1 MVFVIIF
8 VVILLLLFGP
18 SWWVQRVLRR
28 HHVTREDFP
37 GTGGEMAQHLLHK
50 LQLTDVTVE
59 ATLSG
64 DHYDPSTRTV
74 RLTEDKLQGKT
85 LTSVVVAAHEVGH
98 AYQHARREWLF
109 QTRTGLALVS
119 ITLERIIPLALLGIP
134 VLALVLPAAMRWGL
148 LVAVLAMLLSTLL
161 HLLTLP
167 VEWDASFGK
176 ALPWL
181 QEGRYL
187 AEDDWRA
194 ARKILLAAALTY
206 LAASLMSLL
215 NVARW
220 WRYLRR

>member
-1 MVFVIIF
+1 MLLILVI
-8 VVILLLLFGP
+8 VLLVLLLFAP

-28 HHVTREDFP
+28 HHEQRDDFP
-37 GTGGEMAQHLLHK
+37 GTGGDMAWHLINK
-50 LQLTDVTVE
+50 LQLHGVTVE
-59 ATLSG
+59 STLAG
-64 DHYDPSTRTV
+64 DHYDPMTRTV
-74 RLTEDKLQGKT
+74 RLTDDKLNGKT

-119 ITLERIIPLALLGIP
+119 MWLERIIPLALLAIP
-134 VLALVLPAAMRWGL
+134 LLALVFPAAMRWGL
-148 LVAVLAMLLSTLL
+148 LIAVSAMLLSTFL
-161 HLLTLP
+161 HFLTLP

-181 QEGRYL
+181 EQGQYL
-187 AEDDWRA
+187 AADDHRA
-194 ARKILLAAALTY
+194 ARRILQAAALTY
-206 LAASLMSLL
+206 LAASLVSLL